1 MGALSRADNATLY
14 AYVNNDDG
22 TLLAEEAKRELAAR
36 GLLPEWAS
44 APRSRPMPDNV
55 QGNLDAA
62 AAPINDDPVLVP
74 GMRRGVSGPRRDD
87 GTDPAPAPEF
97 ATQAEAER
105 YYTRPT
111 DPTTGMLTASP
122 ADAAMAQRGFVPVY
136 GAAGEIGY
144 QIGFPAGEPPASART
159 NRERQH
165 YERKVIIDPRTNKP
179 ALAYDVV
186 SQDGPTGT
194 MDVLAPTDALRAAEA
209 NRAEQK
215 MMERLY
221 AQAGLPIPVGQSGKQ
236 YTADE
241 LRALG
246 RNRREAEA
254 AQRRQAV
261 VRTRQAQTNPLEY
274 LGRSDVSDW
283 QRMAVAER
291 YLRSPQE
298 LTPLSVQAANN
309 AQLTQLGLR
318 VATGQGFQQPLPGQQ
333 ELMQQKIDAGKPT
346 QVLAQ
351 EQAAA
356 GRLNHPDV
364 MQHANSIVDRLYS
377 RVTFM
382 GNTSDFTDNEVDL
395 ATQKLADDL
404 GIDYES
410 AKPIMQRIQE
420 ERRQNMLASGVV
432 AGFYD
437 R

>member
-74 GMRRGVSGPRRDD
+74 GMRRGVAGPRRDD
-87 GTDPAPAPEF
+87 GTAPTPAPEF
-97 ATQAEAER
+97 ATQAEADR

-318 VATGQGFQQPLPGQQ
+318 VATGQGFQQPTPEERAMMQMRLGEAERAIPAEERAMTYREQKEIHPSEIDMTDNYVSQMYSAPGSVWALGGLSSSYTV
-333 ELMQQKIDAGKPT
+333 EERQKTIDWLIGKGYSPEK
-346 QVLAQ
+346 AQ
-351 EQAAA
+351 
-356 GRLNHPDV
+356 R
-364 MQHANSIVDRLYS
+364 IVDEIANRRSGQSWL
-377 RVTFM
+377 
-382 GNTSDFTDNEVDL
+382 GNWE
-395 ATQKLADDL
+395 
-404 GIDYES
+404 
-410 AKPIMQRIQE
+410 
-420 ERRQNMLASGVV
+420 
-432 AGFYD
+432 
-437 R
+437 